1 MPLSQFVLMLWVFLM
16 STVQLGWW
24 AVDMKL
30 LGFIGLAAVVIFVL
44 ECVGVLGWRIPGR
57 RV

>member
-1 MPLSQFVLMLWVFLM
+1 MPLSYFVLMLWVFLT

-24 AVDMKL
+24 TVDNRL

-44 ECVGVLGWRIPGR
+44 ESLSVVTWRVPGR

>member
-1 MPLSQFVLMLWVFLM
+1 MPLSYFVLMLWVFLT

-24 AVDMKL
+24 TVDGRL

-44 ECVGVLGWRIPGR
+44 ESLSVVTWRVPGR